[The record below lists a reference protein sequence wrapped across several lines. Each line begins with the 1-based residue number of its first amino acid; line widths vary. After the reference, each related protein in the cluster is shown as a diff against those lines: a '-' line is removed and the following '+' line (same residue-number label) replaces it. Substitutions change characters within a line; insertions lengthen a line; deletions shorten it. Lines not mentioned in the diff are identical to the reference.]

1 MHHYIKNF
9 IFIFTWVCLSTIAFA
24 AVKQQ
29 SVSMQEAYSGA
40 QLFAQYPKPNYGT
53 GEQRKLIERGE
64 YLSKVGDCIS
74 CHTNTPEG
82 GKAYAGGLPIRTPFG
97 VMYSPNITPDPET
110 GIGKWTDEQFIRAM
124 HDGIR
129 PDGKHYL
136 PVFPYV
142 FFNKITKPDL
152 IALKA
157 YLFSIPAVKQENKK
171 MEIPFPFNWRFLQ
184 FGWKVLFFYPYS
196 GEYQYDPKKSPEW
209 NRGAYLVE
217 GLGHCAMC
225 HSPLNILGS
234 PKRSKYLTGGFID
247 GFWAPNITELGL
259 QGTTTEEVM
268 DVFRKGELIRGAGKV
283 VGPMAE
289 VNHNSLRY
297 LTDYDLRSIVIY
309 LSSVRHSGP
318 NFGKLIENEDEEK
331 VGRKVFYNRCAICHG
346 EGREIMG
353 APVIG
358 DSENWMQ
365 RYKKGMEVLYTHT
378 INGYNNMPLKGNC
391 VTCTDSEIRSA
402 VNYLIDHSLSFDQK
416 RLAFMKPAPT
426 PTIEYGKTIYEKNC
440 ASCHATGKNGA
451 PIVGD
456 KKAWE
461 PRIAKGMG
469 VLFSHSINGINNEHI
484 MGGCKTCSNTDVI
497 AAVKYMVQESKT
509 KGDYSLW

>member
-1 MHHYIKNF
+1 MHHSIKNF
-9 IFIFTWVCLSTIAFA
+9 IFIFALFCLAGTAFSA
-24 AVKQQ
+24 EKTVISQ
-29 SVSMQEAYSGA
+29 QEAYTRME
-40 QLFAQYPKPNYGT
+40 LFAVYPKPNYGT

-64 YLSKVGDCIS
+64 YLSKMGDCIS

-82 GKAYAGGLPIRTPFG
+82 GKAYAGGLAIRTPFG
-97 VMYSPNITPDPET
+97 VIYSPNITADPET
-110 GIGKWTDEQFIRAM
+110 GIGKWTNEQFIRAM
-124 HDGIR
+124 RDGVR

-142 FFNKITKPDL
+142 FFNKVSTPDL
-152 IALKA
+152 LALKA
-157 YLFSIPAVKQENKK
+157 YLFSIPPVKQQNKK
-171 MEIPFPFNWRFLQ
+171 MDIPFPFNWRFLQ
-184 FGWKVLFFYPYS
+184 FGWKILFFYPYS
-196 GEYQYDPKKSPEW
+196 GQYQYDPKKSPEW

-225 HSPLNILGS
+225 HSPLNLLGS

-247 GFWAPNITELGL
+247 GFWAPNITGLGL
-259 QGTTTEEVM
+259 QGTSVEEVM
-268 DVFRKGELIRGAGKV
+268 DVFRKSELIRGAGKV

-289 VNHNSLRY
+289 VNHNSLSH

-309 LSSVRHSGP
+309 LNSVRHSGT

-331 VGRKVFYNRCAICHG
+331 IGRKVFYNRCAICHG
-346 EGREIMG
+346 EGREVMG

-358 DSENWMQ
+358 DSENWME
-365 RYKKGMEVLYTHT
+365 RYRKGMNVLYEHT

-391 VTCTDSEIRSA
+391 VTCTDAEIRSA
-402 VNYLIDHSLSFDQK
+402 VNYLIDKSLSSEQK
-416 RLAFMKPAPT
+416 RLAFMKPAQK
-426 PTIEYGKTIYEKNC
+426 PTIAHGKMVYEKNC
-440 ASCHATGKNGA
+440 ASCHATGANGA

-461 PRIAKGMG
+461 SRIAQGMG
-469 VLFSHSINGINNEHI
+469 TLISHSINGIDNQHI
-484 MGGCKTCSNTDVI
+484 MGGCKSCSNTDVI